1 MNIISISYKVLRLI
15 LYVSIVLEMCI
26 FPSWSN
32 LWGCLM
38 GLICWQIF
46 STYFLKQE
54 VIIKYPFAFMMYLS
68 MFFYRY
74 LPLPATL
81 LEGKPIT
88 YGLQL
93 PYLTFFYETLL
104 FVVSS
109 LAFRLAFVKGRR
121 NNGLQKLL
129 KEVRFFDV
137 YPISIIWILGM
148 IGILARLSSFAAGSI
163 EYGDVGGKFING
175 LVYLM
180 YVPFVLLFPR
190 LYRTANSLMTSM
202 NRKVVWGYFI
212 FVTLLGIASNSRE
225 GMIAPIAL
233 LFLLYF
239 LQSCKFHNE
248 RKRKINVAKIVL
260 IGVAVY
266 WIMGVL
272 ADFSMAMLYT
282 RNIRS
287 DVSKTELLE
296 KTVNTYRN
304 KELMASLKQMAQ
316 LEKENE
322 LMTYKQGWDET
333 YVDNFMLNR
342 YCNIR
347 ITDQTLYYAFHLS
360 DEDKVKMKQH
370 FINRAIITLPT
381 PILHFLGI
389 RLDKN
394 DFSYSRG
401 DLLYAL
407 GRNTTI
413 FPGFRVTSHVGD
425 GLATWGLLYFFIQ
438 FIFFFFVFKLLNSLI
453 YFSKNAPIYSLY
465 GLISLFTFFGMF
477 RNANGC
483 IEDLEFCLRGYW
495 QNVILFSS
503 AYLLVL
509 FISNLT
515 NILGY
520 TRQRCNIQ

>member
-1 MNIISISYKVLRLI
+1 M
-15 LYVSIVLEMCI
+15 
-26 FPSWSN
+26 
-32 LWGCLM
+32 
-38 GLICWQIF
+38 
-46 STYFLKQE
+46 
-54 VIIKYPFAFMMYLS
+54 KYPFAFMMYLS

-109 LAFRLAFVKGRR
+109 LAFRSAYTKKKK
-121 NNGLQKLL
+121 NNILQKALN
-129 KEVRFFDV
+129 KIGFFDV
-137 YPISIIWILGM
+137 YPASIIWALGI
-148 IGILARLSSFAAGSI
+148 IGILARLFTFAAGKI
-163 EYGDVGGKFING
+163 EYGDVEGKFISG
-175 LVYLM
+175 ITYLM
-180 YVPFVLLFPR
+180 YIPFILLFPK
-190 LYRTANSLMTSM
+190 LYKTANTFVAHL
-202 NRKVVWGYFI
+202 NKKIIWWYLI

-225 GMIAPIAL
+225 AMIAPIAL
-233 LFLLYF
+233 IFLLYF
-239 LQSCKFHNE
+239 LQSCKFSSE
-248 RKRKINVAKIVL
+248 RKRNINVVKIVL
-260 IGVAVY
+260 
-266 WIMGVL
+266 MGVIAYWVMGTL
-272 ADFSMAMLYT
+272 ADFSMAMLYN
-282 RNIRS
+282 RNLRS
-287 DVSKTELLE
+287 GVSKTELLE

-438 FIFFFFVFKLLNSLI
+438 FILFFLVFKLLNSLI
-453 YFSKNAPIYSLY
+453 YFSNNTPIYSLY
-465 GLISLFTFFGMF
+465 GLVSLFLFLGMF

-483 IEDLEFCLRGYW
+483 IGDLEFCLRGYW

-503 AYLLVL
+503 AYLLVR
-509 FISNLT
+509 FVSNLT
-515 NILGY
+515 KVLGY
-520 TRQRCNIQ
+520 TRKHCNIQ